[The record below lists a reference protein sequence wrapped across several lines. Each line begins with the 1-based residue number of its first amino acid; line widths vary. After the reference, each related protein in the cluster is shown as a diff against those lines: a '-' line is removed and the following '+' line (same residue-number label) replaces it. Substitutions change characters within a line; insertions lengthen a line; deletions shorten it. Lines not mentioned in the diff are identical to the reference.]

1 MGYAFDN
8 NIPIYIQLQQHFRMR
23 IAAGDLAPGERMPP
37 VREIAATYG
46 INPNTVQRALAEL
59 ERDGLAYSQRTIGRF
74 ITEDRDRIAEVRQLL
89 AKDAVENF
97 IKDIR
102 PFHLSLDE
110 VIGVLKDHWG
120 DDDAT
125 S

>member
-1 MGYAFDN
+1 MGYEFDS
-8 NIPIYIQLQQHFRMR
+8 NIPIYIQLQQLFRMR

-37 VREIAATYG
+37 VREIAVDYG
-46 INPNTVQRALAEL
+46 INPNTVQRALTEL

-74 ITEDRDRIAEVRQLL
+74 ITEDTDRIAEVRRLL
-89 AKDAVENF
+89 ARDAVENF

-102 PFHLSLDE
+102 PFHLGLDDVIE
-110 VIGVLKDHWG
+110 VIRDHWG
-120 DDDAT
+120 DDDAI